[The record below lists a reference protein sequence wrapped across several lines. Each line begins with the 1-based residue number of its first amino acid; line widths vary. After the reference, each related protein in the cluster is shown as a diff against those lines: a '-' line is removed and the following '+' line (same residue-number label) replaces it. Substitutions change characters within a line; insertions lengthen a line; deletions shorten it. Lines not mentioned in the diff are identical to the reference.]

1 MNRRKFIG
9 SSFLAALG
17 LASAK
22 RTLALGRDDP
32 VIATT
37 SRISADGIDP
47 YFLESAD
54 LSTPEQEE
62 IQDFLKYQ
70 ENLLDG
76 KPAIMPRGGKPQ
88 RAPTYRLLHWQGD
101 LGDSRGR
108 LVGPLSISPTLSG
121 RGPFRFNGQI
131 LGFNV
136 CTQDFSGGKGNGALS
151 IELRARYQGEP
162 MTWMYM
168 EQFEA
173 TKGGG
178 NSLGLGYVAQ
188 RNGMPEAVICEE
200 PRVDIR
206 VQLLKQK
213 GGPGLLGKVL
223 KVGSFL
229 TGLPIG
235 GGSDG
240 SPAFGLSTPVLRVP
254 QMVHEGVAFAQG
266 TIASTSEE
274 APLWRSGFMSLALA
288 KGAGRIAVKPG
299 LWVAI
304 DDSQD
309 VDYSRMKLDD
319 IGGRIG
325 VKLDGEFVDLNYLVL
340 DLEIESAER
349 AGNRGEVRK
358 KGSG

>member
-131 LGFNV
+131 LGS
-136 CTQDFSGGKGNGALS
+136 TGGMPPDYQSGYGD
-151 IELRARYQGEP
+151 LRAYTIPADKVEWGA
-162 MTWMYM
+162 MNT
-168 EQFEA
+168 
-173 TKGGG
+173 T
-178 NSLGLGYVAQ
+178 AQ
-188 RNGMPEAVICEE
+188 
-200 PRVDIR
+200 
-206 VQLLKQK
+206 
-213 GGPGLLGKVL
+213 
-223 KVGSFL
+223 
-229 TGLPIG
+229 
-235 GGSDG
+235 
-240 SPAFGLSTPVLRVP
+240 
-254 QMVHEGVAFAQG
+254 
-266 TIASTSEE
+266 
-274 APLWRSGFMSLALA
+274 APLT
-288 KGAGRIAVKPG
+288 
-299 LWVAI
+299 
-304 DDSQD
+304 
-309 VDYSRMKLDD
+309 
-319 IGGRIG
+319 
-325 VKLDGEFVDLNYLVL
+325 VL
-340 DLEIESAER
+340 
-349 AGNRGEVRK
+349 
-358 KGSG
+358 